1 MEALAKMPKNQINF
15 TPLELIIV
23 ISVVMIAMIL
33 AMSVSVWV
41 NQDFIISLTEQLIIG
56 LVTGI
61 VTGLVVSIAL
71 KRAKV

>member
-1 MEALAKMPKNQINF
+1 MPKNQINF